1 MVRNAL
7 FAALVAVAA
16 AGSTLSAGPALSQTS
31 GAALSAPASD
41 ADREAFRAEV
51 RAYLMEHPE
60 VIFEAV
66 AEYERRQQAAQADMD
81 LALVQIN
88 ADDIF
93 HDDHS
98 WVTGNPDGD
107 VTLVE
112 FMDYRCGYCRKAQAE
127 VEELIASDGN
137 IRFVVREFPILGE
150 NSLVSSRFA
159 LAVRAVAGDDAY
171 KAAHDALMTLSADAT
186 EPALRRLAETLG
198 LDAEAV
204 LAGMKDPEID
214 RIIGETRA
222 LAQVLQINGTPTFV
236 MGTQMLRGYVPL
248 EAMRQIAQDVRE
260 AG

>member
-1 MVRNAL
+1 MKH
-7 FAALVAVAA
+7 
-16 AGSTLSAGPALSQTS
+16 TLSALALAACAATPALAFDVTAMSE
-31 GAALSAPASD
+31 AE
-41 ADREAFRAEV
+41 REAFRAEV
-51 RAYLMEHPE
+51 RAYLMENPE
-60 VIFEAV
+60 VIIEAV
-66 AEYERRQQAAQADMD
+66 NTLEAKQAEQQAANDV
-81 LALVQIN
+81 ALVETH
-88 ADDIF
+88 AAAIF
-93 HDDHS
+93 DSPDA
-98 WVTGNPDGD
+98 WVGGNPDGD
-107 VTLVE
+107 LVLVE

-127 VEELIASDGN
+127 VEELIESDGN